1 MRKFLIAAVLALM
14 IALAGATDSAVRAGS
29 PAVGALPAPINE
41 PAVAASDMWLLHLPG
56 IAGKRWV
63 DDQMMLGFK
72 DAGVCGVM
80 DVYDWTGEDPGIA
93 ALHAYKRNQEQ
104 AQIVADMIS
113 DHFHRHPDLHIL
125 LSGHSGGTGIAVW
138 ALEKLPDDVKID
150 KLLLMASALSPGY
163 DLSKA
168 LSHVRDK
175 CYSFCS
181 ENDVIVLDV
190 GCRMFGTIDGKKT
203 EAAGAFGFL
212 FPDGADMQQY
222 DKLIQKP
229 YDKVWLRYRNF
240 GDHMGC
246 MLRPFA
252 RNVVAPLMID
262 HRVMNE
268 LEKRQHAAG
277 QNNVGVGHP
286 SRS

>member
-1 MRKFLIAAVLALM
+1 
-14 IALAGATDSAVRAGS
+14 
-29 PAVGALPAPINE
+29 
-41 PAVAASDMWLLHLPG
+41 
-56 IAGKRWV
+56 
-63 DDQMMLGFK
+63 
-72 DAGVCGVM
+72 
-80 DVYDWTGEDPGIA
+80 
-93 ALHAYKRNQEQ
+93 
-104 AQIVADMIS
+104 
-113 DHFHRHPDLHIL
+113 
-125 LSGHSGGTGIAVW
+125 
-138 ALEKLPDDVKID
+138 
-150 KLLLMASALSPGY
+150 
-163 DLSKA
+163 
-168 LSHVRDK
+168 
-175 CYSFCS
+175 
-181 ENDVIVLDV
+181 
-190 GCRMFGTIDGKKT
+190 
-203 EAAGAFGFL
+203 
-212 FPDGADMQQY
+212 MQQY